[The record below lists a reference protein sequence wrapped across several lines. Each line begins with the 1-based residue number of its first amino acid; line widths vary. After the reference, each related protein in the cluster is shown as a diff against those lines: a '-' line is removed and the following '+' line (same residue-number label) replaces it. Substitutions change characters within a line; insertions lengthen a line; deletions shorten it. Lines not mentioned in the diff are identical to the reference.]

1 MSTSINQIIEVRK
14 DGKWQYVPVVQNPT
28 DNTDSLQKC
37 GSVRD
42 IFAYKWYDAEN
53 YIQSG
58 VPEDISKKAREAMIY
73 EDQDFITS
81 GACWISAA
89 QFEALT
95 EELRQ
100 KFLTAIEKLT
110 AARMKDNV
118 TKRLDDIEA
127 LLKYHFE
134 NEKPAEKKSE
144 DEESDEDWLQEE
156 FEDTMWAWVNM
167 ENNWAEIRSYVSY
180 FTNDDYSVSDIR
192 VIMFVS

>member
-42 IFAYKWYDAEN
+42 IFAYKWHNAEN

-100 KFLTAIEKLT
+100 KFLTTIEKLT

-144 DEESDEDWLQEE
+144 DEESEEDWMQEE
-156 FEDTMWAWVNM
+156 FEDAMWAWVNM

>member
-28 DNTDSLQKC
+28 ENTDSLQKG

-100 KFLTAIEKLT
+100 KFLTTIEKLT

-134 NEKPAEKKSE
+134 SKKPTEKKSE

-156 FEDTMWAWVNM
+156 FEDIMWTWVNL
-167 ENNWAEIRSYVSY
+167 ESNWAEIESYVSY
-180 FTNDDYSVSDIR
+180 FTNDDYRVSDIR